1 MGVYVCDL
9 TCILQKRPQYG
20 VWVNPEC
27 FCVHSVTMRVF
38 YPFINSHPGKDLS
51 NNYLPYFFFDH
62 APSFTAQKIGTF
74 NKLNLLATCLMRSTQ
89 SFSFKLSSI
98 CFVSFTHVYRTAVF
112 ACNRLQI
119 LINFFFPHSSL
130 YISDSFRYTSC
141 TGIYGRIAFPKLPY
155 LELLPKHS
163 LTTIP
168 FTSNCPHS

>member
-1 MGVYVCDL
+1 MFLCSQCYHACFSTPSL
-9 TCILQKRPQYG
+9 THILVRICLIIICHISSSIMP
-20 VWVNPEC
+20 
-27 FCVHSVTMRVF
+27 RR
-38 YPFINSHPGKDLS
+38 L
-51 NNYLPYFFFDH
+51 LPK
-62 APSFTAQKIGTF
+62 KIGTF

-89 SFSFKLSSI
+89 SFSLKLSSI